1 MIDEPVFFAQDYLR
15 ELEELRGNRLLIYI
29 PQALSS
35 SPKTMDDEDIPV
47 LYECLQRLGPV
58 PSLDLF
64 LYAGGGRV
72 VVMRKVV
79 SLLYR
84 YTHTLRVLVPY
95 KAYSSA
101 TLLCLAAQEIVAGPL
116 AEFTPIDPQI
126 MARGEHAANT
136 PSSVSPED
144 IHAFLRMAASWFGL
158 HTDEHRLQVFQA
170 LSQRFFPTTLSNF
183 YRAEQ
188 LVCQIAAEFL
198 HDRVSAETSEYI
210 ISRLLHGYHAH
221 DYTLTR
227 EDLAEL
233 KLPVVAASAQEERL
247 LWKIWQSYHEYTSQ
261 QPDASGMISGVIAT
275 TSFTARYLEYPL
287 NMGMATQA
295 MSARQGAGLP
305 EVVSAL
311 PRNASGW
318 EIL

>member
-1 MIDEPVFFAQDYLR
+1 MIEKPGFFAQDSLR
-15 ELEELRGNRLLIYI
+15 GLEELRGNQVLVYI

-72 VVMRKVV
+72 TVTRKIV
-79 SLLYR
+79 SLLSR
-84 YTHTLRVLVPY
+84 YTRTLRVLVPY

-101 TLLCLAAQEIVAGPL
+101 TLLCLAVSEVVAGPL

-126 MARGEHAANT
+126 MARGEQAANT

-144 IHAFLRMAASWFGL
+144 IHAFLHMAANWFGL
-158 HTDEHRLQVFQA
+158 HTDEDRLQVFQA

-183 YRAEQ
+183 YRAEH
-188 LVCQIAAEFL
+188 LVRQIAAEFL
-198 HDRVSAETSEYI
+198 QDRVSAETSEYI
-210 ISRLLHGYHAH
+210 INRLLHGYHAH

-233 KLPVVAASAQEERL
+233 GLPVVAASAQEERF
-247 LWKIWQSYHEYTSQ
+247 LWQIWQRYQEYTSQ
-261 QPDASGMISGVIAT
+261 QPDASAMISGVIAT
-275 TSFTARYLEYPL
+275 TSFTARYLEYSL
-287 NMGMATQA
+287 NMGMPTQV
-295 MSARQGAGLP
+295 MTSRQGVISP